1 MVVSGGRKENYTI
14 PYTNNTNNEQMT
26 ENHKMAGKAVLL
38 CRPNSHPFQDRTFV
52 LDQPVKI
59 GRSVARARPSPNNG
73 IFDCKVLS
81 RNHAIFWYSNGKFY
95 LQDTKSSN
103 GTFVNNQR
111 LGKSGEDSQ
120 PREVCSGDIVQFGV
134 EVLEN
139 SRKVTHGCIVAN
151 LKLYL
156 PDGKG
161 AKCSPSIP
169 EISSNETVPIKDL
182 YKLNQNIQE
191 ALQRE
196 HTLRKKIYSLQE
208 MIAAL
213 KQSAE
218 CGWKTLI
225 SEDRLLSRVET
236 LENQLRIYSKNF
248 SDDKLREE
256 LRKLHD
262 DKNVYQS
269 AAKDYLRKALEEK
282 LEAVNRCQ
290 QLELKLTN
298 REAECAELKEASRK
312 IQKELQDLAQTH
324 GEQMLKLE
332 ALEAKLEETI
342 EQHNVEIKHLEFQ
355 NDEYRMSLEKALENG
370 HCLQQR
376 IDHLESV
383 TDLDVQQIMA
393 LQKQLQNSLP
403 NHNLKNMSGAI
414 IENENEKLKDVG
426 LNELIELRE
435 KLNRQFDDERVNN
448 EYITLLHAQL
458 EIMSKEKLKKI
469 QEINS
474 MEAIVESFSDD
485 VSNCREEKKMIEDVI
500 NSLPPKIE
508 KVLDLPIELR
518 ARLGNS
524 LNESEPITKESL
536 LELLAESRAKTET
549 AEKNLASR
557 KAEVENTKESLAQA
571 TNAYLKQNDRLLHAL
586 QRQKELETSIKVVK
600 EQIESMSFVM
610 NAEEKKE
617 EASLSTNKDI
627 EQIESLKRQLLD
639 AQQAAKQTHNE
650 MKLLR
655 DRLNDMES
663 THREQELSADQL
675 RRQLPK
681 TLEQLNEAHLQVT
694 TLKSGIHKLETSN
707 LLCKGEVDKLKQQLA
722 AATEKVAQIREEERA
737 QSTGVIESLEKQI
750 CDMREE
756 LIQYKEQYVRVTE
769 EKSNLTSEL
778 HKVRTEY
785 ESLTHHPYF
794 HTMFAMPLMILIVG
808 TVIKFYPWLSSVFG
822 TADSSQPDSS
832 Q

>member
-14 PYTNNTNNEQMT
+14 PYNNNNEQLT
-26 ENHKMAGKAVLL
+26 DNPKMAGKAVLL
-38 CRPNSHPFQDRTFV
+38 CRPNSHPFQDRTFL

-169 EISSNETVPIKDL
+169 EISSNDTVPIKDL

-196 HTLRKKIYSLQE
+196 HTLKKKIDSLQE

-218 CGWKTLI
+218 CGWKALI
-225 SEDRLLSRVET
+225 SEDRLLSRVEI

-248 SDDKLREE
+248 SEDKLREE
-256 LRKLHD
+256 LRKLQE
-262 DKNVYQS
+262 DKSVYQG
-269 AAKDYLRKALEEK
+269 AAKDYLKKVLEEK

-290 QLELKLTN
+290 QLELELTN
-298 REAECAELKEASRK
+298 RETECTELKEASRK
-312 IQKELQDLAQTH
+312 CQKELQDLALKH
-324 GEQMLKLE
+324 SEQLLKLDT
-332 ALEAKLEETI
+332 LESKLEETI

-376 IDHLESV
+376 IDNLE
-383 TDLDVQQIMA
+383 TAAQLDIQQIMN
-393 LQKQLQNSLP
+393 NSLP
-403 NHNLKNMSGAI
+403 NHNLKHLSGAI
-414 IENENEKLKDVG
+414 IENEKQKDVG
-426 LNELIELRE
+426 VNELMELRE
-435 KLNRQFDDERVNN
+435 KLNREVDDERTNN
-448 EYITLLHAQL
+448 EFINLLHAQL

-485 VSNCREEKKMIEDVI
+485 VSSYREEKKMIEDVI

-536 LELLAESRAKTET
+536 LELLAESREKAEA
-549 AEKNLASR
+549 AEKNLSSR
-557 KAEVENTKESLAQA
+557 KAEVENTKESLVQM
-571 TNAYLKQNDRLLHAL
+571 TDVYLKQNDRLVHAL
-586 QRQKELETSIKVVK
+586 QRQKDLESSIKGLK
-600 EQIESMSFVM
+600 EQIESMSAVI
-610 NAEEKKE
+610 NVEEKKE
-617 EASLSTNKDI
+617 ESSLSDHEQSVTNKDI
-627 EQIESLKRQLLD
+627 EEIESLKRQLLL

-650 MKLLR
+650 MELMR
-655 DRLNDMES
+655 DRLRQQDQLANQSQQLVAQLNSQLLQLQRQNVVCKSEVDVVK
-663 THREQELSADQL
+663 QEL
-675 RRQLPK
+675 
-681 TLEQLNEAHLQVT
+681 T
-694 TLKSGIHKLETSN
+694 
-707 LLCKGEVDKLKQQLA
+707 
-722 AATEKVAQIREEERA
+722 AATERVAIIKEEERT
-737 QSTGVIESLEKQI
+737 QSATVISSLETQI
-750 CDMREE
+750 CDLREE
-756 LIQYKEQYVRVTE
+756 LVQHKEQYMRLVE
-769 EKSNLTSEL
+769 EKSNLTCEL
-778 HKVRTEY
+778 QKVRSEY

-794 HTMFAMPLMILIVG
+794 VPLLSLVILIFA
-808 TVIKFYPWLSSVFG
+808 FYVYNSFLY
-822 TADSSQPDSS
+822 
-832 Q
+832 